1 MLLTEFRQ
9 QIYQQGTWPTMKG
22 NPMANSPI
30 QGNTRESVA
39 YALLLGIAKNEDKVY
54 FTETGTIVDAD
65 ADWIHQ
71 NYIRCLRMVD
81 GVSP

>member
-1 MLLTEFRQ
+1 
-9 QIYQQGTWPTMKG
+9 
-22 NPMANSPI
+22 MANSPL

-39 YALLLGIAKNEDKVY
+39 YALLLGIAQNEGKVY
-54 FTETGTIVDAD
+54 HSEVGTFVVAD

-71 NYIRCLRMVD
+71 NYIRCLKMVD